1 MRPLRALRLAAAA
14 LLSTLAAGTAA
25 GCGSIGEA
33 QQVVDRARLVNNLA
47 ERLDRASQLTYT
59 AEYQLSGGVR
69 ATIAQA
75 QHPLRVAYTYPGGK
89 LMILADRTV
98 NCSTGTTGTTCTLT
112 VPATAATDAAGS
124 LLSVVGPRGLLPPT
138 AVVGLLTAASLSTDA
153 TITQQ
158 DTTVAGEHAT
168 CVKVDGVENAASS
181 GFTACITAA
190 GVLGSFTGSV
200 DGTAFDVSLVR
211 FQETVAEDAF
221 DLPAGAHVVDQRPG
235 R

>member
-1 MRPLRALRLAAAA
+1 MRPLRAVWLAAAA
-14 LLSTLAAGTAA
+14 LLSALTAGGAA

-59 AEYQLSGGVR
+59 AEYQLNGGVR

-75 QHPLRVAYTYPGGK
+75 QRPLRAAYSYPGGK

-98 NCSTGTTGTTCTLT
+98 TCSTSSAGTTCTLST
-112 VPATAATDAAGS
+112 PPTGGTDAAS
-124 LLSVVGPRGLLPPT
+124 TLLAVVGPQGLLPPT
-138 AVVGLLTAASLSTDA
+138 AVVGLLTAASLSSDA
-153 TITQQ
+153 TITQR

-168 CVKVDGVENAASS
+168 CVQVDGVENAASS
-181 GFTACITAA
+181 RFTACITAA

-211 FQETVAEDAF
+211 FLDTVAEDAF
-221 DLPAGAHVVDQRPG
+221 DLPVGARVVDQRPG